1 MPSVGDPPSML
12 EPIHGS
18 ASDITGKVI
27 ANPVATFGT
36 VAQMVKPLGER
47 NAANCLMKAAHKVC
61 EIGVKLTDIGGTGHL
76 AGSLQSP
83 ARGHLR
89 GQDLITSLTG
99 TLRPIPEVLWLS
111 LKGLEMWALGTGPS
125 TTVWSP

>member
-1 MPSVGDPPSML
+1 ML
-12 EPIHGS
+12 EPIRGS
-18 ASDITGKVI
+18 ASDITGKGI

-36 VAQMVKPLGER
+36 VAQMVKHLGER
-47 NAANCLMKAAHKVC
+47 NAANYLMKAAHNVC
-61 EIGVKLTDIGGTGHL
+61 EIGVMLTDIDGTGHL

-89 GQDLITSLTG
+89 GQDLITSLTVA
-99 TLRPIPEVLWLS
+99 LRPIPEVLWLP